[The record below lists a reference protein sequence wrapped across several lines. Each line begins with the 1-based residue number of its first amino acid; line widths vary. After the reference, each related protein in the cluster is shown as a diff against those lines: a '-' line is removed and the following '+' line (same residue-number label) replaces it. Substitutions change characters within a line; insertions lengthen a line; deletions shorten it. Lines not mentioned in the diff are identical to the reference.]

1 MLEVGVPGSMIE
13 GQMEGSGV
21 FRAGSTACLA
31 SKSCL
36 AKNNVK
42 TRLPPGC
49 LTRLEAGPRLGGS
62 PTQRASGVSTFPKQ
76 LGPEDPEGG
85 GFRRGHCCTS
95 GSQKWVED
103 QQPKITWELVRNAH
117 PQSPHQAWCTSP
129 GLPRGGSKQLV
140 F

>member
-1 MLEVGVPGSMIE
+1 MLEVGVPGSMDE

-49 LTRLEAGPRLGGS
+49 LTRLDAGPRLGGS

-85 GFRRGHCCTS
+85 GLRRGHGCMS
-95 GSQKWVED
+95 GSQSGLRISSKRSAGNLSEMHILTPGWV
-103 QQPKITWELVRNAH
+103 H
-117 PQSPHQAWCTSP
+117 QS
-129 GLPRGGSKQLV
+129 L
-140 F
+140 